1 MCPVKARMM
10 PPHDPLTR
18 PTWPRPAASAAIFRD
33 GLVLL
38 VERGKGALPGTWSL
52 PGGHIEPGERA
63 MAAALREVGEE
74 TGIEAEILGLT
85 DVHDVLIQG
94 AEGQLTAHYVLSV
107 YFGRWI
113 SGEPMAGSDVVTA
126 RFVRLDALAGY
137 RLTPGAQ
144 AIIQRAWELFA
155 ALDER

>member
-1 MCPVKARMM
+1 MLS
-10 PPHDPLTR
+10 PPLAR

-74 TGIEAEILGLT
+74 TSVEAAILGLA
-85 DVHDVLIQG
+85 DVHDVMI
-94 AEGQLTAHYVLSV
+94 EGPDGHLTAHYVLSV
-107 YFGRWI
+107 FFGRWVR
-113 SGEPMAGSDVVTA
+113 GEPVAGGDSQDA
-126 RFVRLDALAGY
+126 RFVHFEDLDSY
-137 RLTPGAQ
+137 RLTPGARP
-144 AIIQRAWELFA
+144 IIARAWHLFT
-155 ALDER
+155 ALAET